1 MTSSVSVSEY
11 AEQLQ
16 LTGRIRTSLAA
27 LVHGANAYLSPRLL
41 SLSLSCIPPSIIV
54 HVSITAI
61 VRYRATQTIGGGY
74 FGIE

>member
-1 MTSSVSVSEY
+1 MTSLVSVSEY

-16 LTGRIRTSLAA
+16 LTGRMRSSLAA
-27 LVHGANAYLSPRLL
+27 LVHGANAYVSPRLL
-41 SLSLSCIPPSIIV
+41 SLSCVPPSTIV

-61 VRYRATQTIGGGY
+61 ARYRATQTIDGGY